1 LSLSFTKAIGKMSG
15 DFTLGDLE
23 NRTMKAGKIIL
34 GYFLA
39 GALFF
44 YAFFLWQFPYDR
56 LKSAWVQSFEEALP
70 LRLSI
75 GRMAPVLPWGLRLED
90 VRVGTDSLSFRLP
103 DLVLRPDLAAFLTGK
118 AGLSL
123 QDAGS
128 SARLAGTFRREKN
141 KNGFSLRLNKAE
153 VQALAG
159 KETSFRVRL
168 SGEGALEWVGEDWD
182 KGDGQLWAL
191 LERGEFQGSPE
202 AQIPLPL
209 KLFDSVRGEIQF
221 KEGMARVKR
230 LEASGKEN
238 RFTLP
243 QPIQIPL
250 KGGALSPELFLLFQM
265 TPK

>member
-1 LSLSFTKAIGKMSG
+1 MRS
-15 DFTLGDLE
+15 
-23 NRTMKAGKIIL
+23 GKIIL
-34 GYFLA
+34 AYFLA
-39 GALFF
+39 GVLFF

-56 LKSAWVQSFEEALP
+56 LKNAWVQSFEEALP
-70 LRLSI
+70 LSLSI
-75 GRMAPVLPWGLRLED
+75 GRLAPVLPWGLRLED

-103 DLVLRPDLAAFLTGK
+103 DLVLRPDLPAFLAGKTGL
-118 AGLSL
+118 GL

-128 SARLAGTFRREKN
+128 SARLAGNFRREKN
-141 KNGFSLRLNKAE
+141 KNGFSLRLNKEE
-153 VQALAG
+153 VQAYAG

-168 SGEGALEWVGEDWD
+168 SGEGAFEWEGEDWA
-182 KGDGQLWAL
+182 KGKGQLWAL
-191 LERGEFQGSPE
+191 LERGEFQGSPG

-209 KLFDSVRGEIQF
+209 KLFDSVRGDLQF

-250 KGGALSPELFLLFQM
+250 KGGAPPPELFLLFPM